1 MQLPKGYLKK
11 AYELVRERGG
21 LCISDEVQTGFGRL
35 GSHFWGFEA
44 NDVVPDIG
52 KLVIMCEL
60 TIVENLCCVVQLPW
74 QRVLLTVSLWQ
85 PWLQHQ
91 VPPPLPGLPS
101 SHLPSLPPPLLSPFF
116 HFSSSVLA

>member
-52 KLVIMCEL
+52 KFVIMFEL

-74 QRVLLTVSLWQ
+74 QRVLLTVSQWQ

-91 VPPPLPGLPS
+91 VPPPSLPGPPSSPLPS
-101 SHLPSLPPPLLSPFF
+101 PPLSSYF

>member
-52 KLVIMCEL
+52 KFVIMCEL

-74 QRVLLTVSLWQ
+74 QRVSLTVSLWQ

-91 VPPPLPGLPS
+91 VPPPSLPGPPSSPLPS
-101 SHLPSLPPPLLSPFF
+101 PPLSSYF